1 MRVES
6 PGARVDVYGKRARD
20 ERKVVIEYLQLVPS
34 GGGREFWMR
43 LAEEGPVEA
52 ERVDRGSLLLR

>member
-20 ERKVVIEYLQLVPS
+20 ERKVVIEYCNL
-34 GGGREFWMR
+34 F
-43 LAEEGPVEA
+43 
-52 ERVDRGSLLLR
+52 RVGEVGSFG